1 MGELSRI
8 CTRLLLQLGIIVIF
22 CLSLSESSSGS
33 ITLQN
38 PHETPVSIHPLW
50 VHYSCSEVSVVHLQV
65 FVSFVSGSTSV
76 LFQRQWECSPGA
88 HRTQVVKMHLP
99 DWLVYQPDWRIE
111 MSDWV
116 LSCFVR
122 VWMSSGESSES
133 ESEPGRESLAS
144 AVETF
149 TVLNPLSRMFKEHLL
164 CPSWETEMLWKAR
177 RWKSEC
183 PVENE
188 VFTLLSSLYGS
199 TGENFGITR
208 TLDPFTNRLLEGRRL
223 KAVTYPWCGFS
234 LWVFLDQPC
243 KEHLCG
249 ILHHLDTQEDYVSPS
264 LFLAHTGHLH
274 VQLELESGSQSAFLS
289 SFTLPLHQWC
299 FLNLELTG
307 RTGEITAAC
316 IEGDE
321 QPVIKSS
328 EYTFRTALKMD
339 DTDGYFVV
347 GGGKFIRGIE
357 GFYGP
362 VTYYRTRTP
371 SFNLSELQ
379 LPQSLRMVNIPGWF
393 QSCQQFR
400 SELEHKIYEYSREI
414 AAKTPEERCVDV
426 YTELRLKTNPASSR
440 TQCSSDKALHCP
452 QRRPVARLVQKIISK
467 YGFASPAS
475 VGRALYAGVLRMMER
490 EESVKIVSSLMP
502 SLLQA
507 GCLGENRALHLASV
521 LYSSGLGVKKQPYK
535 AWMLS
540 LLGAQK
546 DWRLALLRLGHL
558 HHVGGQGV
566 AADPD
571 LSYAYYSNIARQTS
585 ADRLKPSSQQ
595 TFVEPIHLHDEEI
608 LKAQTNKDDDI
619 FQWLKLQARNGAADA
634 ERAVARMLFW
644 GQQGVS
650 PDIQTAVRHYERGA
664 TKLQDPVSMYDYAI
678 VLLTGQGVPQDVPKA
693 VTFLKKAMEQGFTPA
708 ITALGWYYEQF
719 EKNYKRAVELWEQ
732 ADQLE
737 HPDAAMNL
745 GVFHSQG
752 LYPGQQADK
761 VKAYKYFLKSA
772 QRGHINGGIE
782 LAEIWSRGIPG
793 YVMRHPSDAV
803 LWVKWASEQNGYLGT
818 ALRKGLN
825 AYLKGKWFMA
835 LLHYLICAECGFE
848 AAQFNVAFLCEH
860 SPHGSLNPAFMSECM
875 LRYYNL
881 SIQSQD
887 PSPYALVKMGDL
899 FYEEHTRGSR
909 DLSDVVEMYKKAA
922 LKNDPQ
928 GWYSLGLLIQEGHR
942 LPAAVLSELKLL
954 QHYFAD
960 KYTLL
965 TSLYHR
971 CRDSN
976 SDEAYLPCTL
986 ALLATHLVSIHTLG
1000 PTTVKLLSAMVVAV
1014 ATLSFFKLI
1023 PVILRQRSVSSQQSS
1038 GSSENTEAPER
1049 DETPG

>member
-1 MGELSRI
+1 MGELQWI
-8 CTRLLLQLGIIVIF
+8 CRRLSLQLSILVIS
-22 CLSLSESSSGS
+22 CSSLSQSSPGA
-33 ITLQN
+33 ITLIN
-38 PHETPVSIHPLW
+38 PHESPVSVHPLW
-50 VHYSCSEVSVVHLQV
+50 VQYSCSDSAMVHLQV
-65 FVSFVSGSTSV
+65 LVSFDTGTTSV
-76 LFQRQWECSPGA
+76 IFQRRWECSPGA
-88 HRTQVVKMHLP
+88 HRTHVVKMHLP
-99 DWLVYQPDWRIE
+99 DWLVYQPDWRVP

-122 VWMSSGESSES
+122 VWMSSSVSSEPS
-133 ESEPGRESLAS
+133 QESLAS
-144 AVETF
+144 VVETF
-149 TVLNPLSRMFKEHLL
+149 TVLSPLSRMFKEHLL

-188 VFTLLSSLYGS
+188 VASLLSSLYGS

-208 TLDPFTNRLLEGRRL
+208 TLHPYTNRFLEGQRL
-223 KAVTYPWCGFS
+223 KAITYPWCAFS
-234 LWVFLDQPC
+234 IWVLLDKQC

-249 ILHHLDTQEDYVSPS
+249 ILYHIDLKENYVSPS
-264 LFLAHTGHLH
+264 LFLTRTGHIH
-274 VQLELESGSQSAFLS
+274 VQLELENGSPSAFLS

-299 FLNLELTG
+299 LLNLELTG
-307 RTGEITAAC
+307 RMGKITVAC
-316 IEGDE
+316 IAGHE
-321 QPVIKSS
+321 QPVIDSS
-328 EYTFRTALKMD
+328 EYTFSTTVRMD

-371 SFNLSELQ
+371 SFNMSELQ
-379 LPQSLRMVNIPGWF
+379 LPQTVRMVNISGWL
-393 QSCQQFR
+393 QSCQQFQA
-400 SELEHKIYEYSREI
+400 ELERKISAYSCEI
-414 AAKTPEERCVDV
+414 AAKTQGERCVDV
-426 YTELRLKTNPASSR
+426 YTELALKTNPASSR
-440 TQCSSDKALHCP
+440 TQCSSDEALHSP
-452 QRRPVARLVQKIISK
+452 QRRPVARLVEKIFNK
-467 YGFASPAS
+467 YGSVSPAA
-475 VGRALYAGVLRMMER
+475 VGRALYAAVLRTMER
-490 EESVKIVSSLMP
+490 EESVKTISRLMP

-507 GCLGENRALHLASV
+507 GCLGDNRALHLASV
-521 LYSSGLGVKKQPYK
+521 LYSGGLGVKKQPYK
-535 AWMLS
+535 AWLLS
-540 LLGAQK
+540 VLGAQK

-558 HHVGGQGV
+558 HRVGDQGV
-566 AADPD
+566 EADPD

-585 ADRLKPSSQQ
+585 ADRLNPSSQQ
-595 TFVEPIHLHDEEI
+595 MFVESIHLNDEEI
-608 LKAQTNKDDDI
+608 LKAQTNQDDDI
-619 FQWLKLQARNGAADA
+619 FQWLKLQARNGVADA

-664 TKLQDPVSMYDYAI
+664 TRLQDPVSMYDYAI
-678 VLLTGQGVPQDVPKA
+678 ILLTGRGVPQDVPKA
-693 VTFLKKAMEQGFTPA
+693 VTFLKKAQEQGFAPA

-719 EKNYKRAVELWEQ
+719 EKNYERAVELWEQ

-737 HPDAAMNL
+737 NPDAAMNL
-745 GVFHSQG
+745 GVLHLQG
-752 LYPGQQADK
+752 LYPGQPPDK

-793 YVMRHPSDAV
+793 YVVRHPSDAV

-825 AYLKGKWFMA
+825 AYLKGNWFMA
-835 LLHYLICAECGFE
+835 LINYLICAECGFE
-848 AAQFNVAFLCEH
+848 AAQFNIAFLCEH
-860 SPHGSLNPAFMSECM
+860 SPHGSLNPAFMTQCM

-899 FYEEHTRGSR
+899 FYEEHTRGKR
-909 DLSDVVEMYKKAA
+909 DLSDVAEMYKKAA

-928 GWYSLGLLIQEGHR
+928 GWYSLGLLVQEGHR
-942 LPAAVLSELKLL
+942 LPAMVLSELKLL
-954 QHYFAD
+954 QHYFSD
-960 KYTLL
+960 RYTLL

-976 SDEAYLPCTL
+976 SDESYLPCTL
-986 ALLATHLVSIHTLG
+986 ALLASHLDSIQTLG
-1000 PTTVKLLSAMVVAV
+1000 PATVKLLSAVAVAV
-1014 ATLSFFKLI
+1014 ATLSFFKLV
-1023 PVILRQRSVSSQQSS
+1023 PAILRQRSVSSQQSS
-1038 GSSENTEAPER
+1038 ALSESSEAPEQ
-1049 DETPG
+1049 DETPVV